1 MKKVQRLFVWLLIVV
16 TAVMFAACG
25 NWNLGMSPV
34 TSTPVTQCCPAGQ
47 QYYACSAQVQVS
59 TVQLMGMGDG
69 PGVETRCFTNTDCES
84 TQDEAQKSV
93 LAAAQL
99 NYSQAMTQIVTVQ
112 TVECK
117 PSGNCATTQP
127 QDYFQPLDFPGAC
140 NQVVV
145 VADAGASCIAGS
157 DPCSTCLD
165 ACCDQYAACVSAQ
178 GEAVCQRVIGYWQGA
193 GPAPEGASDQTIDD
207 LNACASS
214 NCGDLGACTAYLLR
228 HDGGLGFGGGG
239 SGAGGGTP

>member
-1 MKKVQRLFVWLLIVV
+1 MKKVQRLIGWLLMVV
-16 TAVMFAACG
+16 VAGMFAACDE
-25 NWNLGMSPV
+25 NWNLGSSPDA
-34 TSTPVTQCCPAGQ
+34 STPTTTCCPTGQ
-47 QYYACSAQVQVS
+47 QYYVCSAQVQVS

-99 NYSQAMTQIVTVQ
+99 NYSEAMTKIVTVQ

-140 NQVVV
+140 NEVGVV
-145 VADAGASCIAGS
+145 DAGAPAPDAGS
-157 DPCSTCLD
+157 SCTANAD
-165 ACCDQYAACVSAQ
+165 ACNADTDCCSGLCSEQNAC
-178 GEAVCQRVIGYWQGA
+178 EACRA
-193 GPAPEGASDQTIDD
+193 MLEGCTTDAECCSGLCS
-207 LNACASS
+207 LNACGGS
-214 NCGDLGACTAYLLR
+214 GLPL
-228 HDGGLGFGGGG
+228 HDGGLGFGGG
-239 SGAGGGTP
+239 SP